1 MRFAHFLSISTFEMP
16 SKIEVENVQCL
27 LFKVIRT
34 LEPVDGEPLVLALTE
49 YAQCAHPPC
58 AHVKDELLECRL
70 EIELGDASGNAK
82 G

>member
-1 MRFAHFLSISTFEMP
+1 M
-16 SKIEVENVQCL
+16 
-27 LFKVIRT
+27 IRT

-58 AHVKDELLECRL
+58 AHVVDELLECRL

-82 G
+82 GW